1 MWVDGLV
8 DARSLGS
15 LAASQPHDVGRDGHV
30 GADAFDGTGKEIDFG
45 LHPAPVHAQ
54 GLQQLGTEWNIAIAS
69 TLALVNADHHAL
81 AVDIADL
88 EAHSSLRRMA
98 VEYRVMSR
106 VR

>member
-1 MWVDGLV
+1 MDGLV